1 MTVKAHRYY
10 QFAMCMYKV
19 WRYKNGDDLLERCND
34 KKDKDQEDEN
44 PTMDSLRNT
53 MGSSVDEEEAS
64 LLVQKRSSAKNSV
77 SVEADWWKFVDNCML
92 RAIKNYEK
100 LTITWKG

>member
-53 MGSSVDEEEAS
+53 MGASVDEEKAS
-64 LLVQKRSSAKNSV
+64 LLV
-77 SVEADWWKFVDNCML
+77 
-92 RAIKNYEK
+92 
-100 LTITWKG
+100 

>member
-34 KKDKDQEDEN
+34 KKEKVLEDEN
-44 PTMDSLRNT
+44 PTLDSLRNT
-53 MGSSVDEEEAS
+53 MSASVEEEKAN
-64 LLVQKRSSAKNSV
+64 LLV
-77 SVEADWWKFVDNCML
+77 
-92 RAIKNYEK
+92 
-100 LTITWKG
+100 